1 MSTSIHPT
9 AVVDPKAS
17 IGQGVSIGPYA
28 VIEGATQ
35 IGDGTSI
42 DAFAH
47 IKANTTLG
55 SRNTIHSYACLG
67 GPPQDVKFQGEDTLL
82 TIGDENVIREYV
94 TINRGTLD
102 GRGETR
108 IASHCMIMAYVHI
121 AHDCY
126 LGNEVIMANA
136 ATLAGHVTIE
146 DKAVIGGL
154 TAVHQFVRI
163 GSYAYIGGMSG
174 VAQDVPPYMLI
185 AGERAW
191 LHGLNLIG
199 LKRQG
204 FSPDQISALKKA
216 YKLLWRSGL
225 RRQEALDQAR
235 DELGDRP
242 EVSDLLNFLDQ
253 SERGVIGPRS
263 AAE

>member
-1 MSTSIHPT
+1 
-9 AVVDPKAS
+9 
-17 IGQGVSIGPYA
+17 
-28 VIEGATQ
+28 
-35 IGDGTSI
+35 
-42 DAFAH
+42 
-47 IKANTTLG
+47 
-55 SRNTIHSYACLG
+55 
-67 GPPQDVKFQGEDTLL
+67 
-82 TIGDENVIREYV
+82 
-94 TINRGTLD
+94 
-102 GRGETR
+102 
-108 IASHCMIMAYVHI
+108 MIMAYVHI
-121 AHDCY
+121 AHDCF
-126 LGNEVIMANA
+126 LGSEVIMANA

-235 DELGDRP
+235 GELGDRP

-253 SERGVIGPRS
+253 SERGVIGPRA